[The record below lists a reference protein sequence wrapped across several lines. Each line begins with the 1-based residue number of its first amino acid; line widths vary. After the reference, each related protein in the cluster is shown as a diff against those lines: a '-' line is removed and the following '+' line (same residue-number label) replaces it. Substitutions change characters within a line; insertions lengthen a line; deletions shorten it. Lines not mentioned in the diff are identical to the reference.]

1 LNTNKASDIRLKP
14 LSGRFGILMSDLRG
28 FTALTELY
36 PTLSLLPLLDR
47 YFADMTR
54 IIDRHGGRIDKF
66 MGDSVLA
73 LFDLRRDPE
82 GAYRMLSCAID
93 MQLAMDAVNIYGA
106 QLELP
111 ELFMGIG
118 LNAGE
123 VVTCELGSEIY
134 REFTVLGDPVNV
146 VTRMSTF
153 ALRGQ
158 VLLSEQVLELCRN
171 QVETGADFNLLLKG
185 KKQIIKVHELQ
196 GLLFPERKAVPL
208 RENRRSPRV
217 EAFLPASYH
226 RLEQKRIH
234 PESIKAEITDLSYG
248 GMRLF
253 TPMVHHLLDEIKI
266 VVPFALGD
274 QNNSDIYAKVLSCSV
289 VDTTTWCIS
298 VEFTWLDE
306 FARKA
311 IRNLVDNLV

>member
-1 LNTNKASDIRLKP
+1 
-14 LSGRFGILMSDLRG
+14 
-28 FTALTELY
+28 
-36 PTLSLLPLLDR
+36 
-47 YFADMTR
+47 
-54 IIDRHGGRIDKF
+54 
-66 MGDSVLA
+66 
-73 LFDLRRDPE
+73 
-82 GAYRMLSCAID
+82 
-93 MQLAMDAVNIYGA
+93 
-106 QLELP
+106 
-111 ELFMGIG
+111 
-118 LNAGE
+118 
-123 VVTCELGSEIY
+123 
-134 REFTVLGDPVNV
+134 
-146 VTRMSTF
+146 
-153 ALRGQ
+153 
-158 VLLSEQVLELCRN
+158 
-171 QVETGADFNLLLKG
+171 VETGADFNLLLKG

>member
-1 LNTNKASDIRLKP
+1 MNADPAKSPLNATLCRC
-14 LSGRFGILMSDLRG
+14 GVLMSDLRG

-36 PTLSLLPLLDR
+36 PALSILPLLQH
-47 YFADMTR
+47 YFAEMTR
-54 IIDRHGGRIDKF
+54 IIDRHGGRVDKF

-73 LFDLRRDPE
+73 VFDLQED
-82 GAYRMLSCAID
+82 ADASYRMLSCAID
-93 MQLAMDAVNIYGA
+93 MQLAMDGINALGS
-106 QLELP
+106 ESGLP
-111 ELFMGIG
+111 GLFMGIG

-123 VVTCELGSEIY
+123 VLRCRLGSEVY
-134 REFTVLGDPVNV
+134 SELTVLGEPVNV
-146 VTRMSTF
+146 VARMSTF

-158 VLLSEQVLELCRN
+158 ILLSDAVLADCRD

-196 GLLFPERKAVPL
+196 GLLYPERKQVPL

-217 EAFLPASYH
+217 EAFLPASYYRVEH
-226 RLEQKRIH
+226 KRIE
-234 PESIKAEITDLSYG
+234 PQAIKAEITDLSYG

-253 TPMVHHLLDEIKI
+253 TPEEHHLLDEIKI
-266 VVPFALGD
+266 VVPFALGE
-274 QNNSDIYAKVLSCSV
+274 QTNSDIYAKVLSCSA
-289 VDTTTWCIS
+289 VDAATWCIS

-306 FARKA
+306 FARRS